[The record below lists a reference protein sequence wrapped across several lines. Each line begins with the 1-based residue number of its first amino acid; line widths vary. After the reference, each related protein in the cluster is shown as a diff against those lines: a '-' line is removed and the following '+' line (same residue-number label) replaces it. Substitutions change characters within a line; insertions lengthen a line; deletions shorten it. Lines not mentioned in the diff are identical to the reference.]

1 MLRRGAKASGGED
14 IKTYQIVFRPY
25 AFGFDAAAVLAAAS
39 SEVADADAS
48 AAAAVLLL
56 LAALAAFF

>member
-14 IKTYQIVFRPY
+14 IKTYEIVFRPY
-25 AFGFDAAAVLAAAS
+25 AFGSDAAAVLAAAS

-48 AAAAVLLL
+48 AATVLLL
-56 LAALAAFF
+56 LAALAALF